1 MRCLAIL
8 LLLGSVTACVA
19 QSVASNP
26 DQISAA
32 QQLFSEEK
40 WPELLHLLEPLPVRS
55 PDLDYFY
62 GAALAQVGRWDEA
75 RKAFLQGRH
84 LAPGDKRFAIELA
97 GVDFKQKRYAQAAAW
112 LRRALQLDPNDTYAR
127 DFLGSVYFLQG
138 NIEAALKYWNR
149 SGKPDI
155 AAVRLDPVPH
165 VRPALLDRAFAF
177 SPAGTLRLRD
187 LLTSDTRIRGLGIFP
202 AYSFDLA
209 ARPDRKFDISFRA
222 QERNGWAPNKW
233 RGLVTTFRGLFYQT
247 FYAEFFNLDRS
258 ATNLLSM
265 ARWDAQKRRA
275 LTSLSGPIR
284 NNPKWRYGL
293 ALDLRNENWDIR
305 DSSAAANP
313 LLASLN
319 LRKEA
324 MSARVVSYNSGRW
337 GWLTGAEF
345 SHRDYRNIAA
355 AFPFTPTLIQGYQL
369 KHIAQVNYE
378 LLRVPD
384 RRFVT
389 TGRISSQ
396 AARVW
401 SQPQHSF
408 AKLQS
413 SVDAH
418 WFPQARGDDYEM
430 QTKIRAGRTFGQA
443 PFDELFMLGVERDN
457 DLWLRAHAGT
467 HDGRKGSAPLGRGYF
482 LSNWETDKRVYS
494 NGLVTFKLGPFLD
507 TGRITGKPVNVAR
520 EQWLWDTGV
529 QAKISALGVQV
540 TLLYGK
546 DLRSG
551 RNIFYVTTA
560 RHAADG
566 F

>member
-8 LLLGSVTACVA
+8 LLLGSATACVA

-40 WPELLHLLEPLPVRS
+40 WPELLRLLEPLPVRS
-55 PDLDYFY
+55 PDFEYFY

-112 LRRALQLDPNDTYAR
+112 LHRALRLDPNDTYAR

-155 AAVRLDPVPH
+155 ATVRLDPVPH
-165 VRPALLDRAFAF
+165 VRLALLDRAFTF

-209 ARPDRKFDISFRA
+209 ARQDRKFDISFRA

-233 RGLVTTFRGLFYQT
+233 QGLVTTFRGVFYQT
-247 FYAEFFNLDRS
+247 LYAEVFNLNRS
-258 ATNLLSM
+258 ATNFLSM

-275 LTSLSGPIR
+275 LASLSGPIR
-284 NNPKWRYGL
+284 NNPRWRYGL

-305 DSSAAANP
+305 DSSAVADP

-324 MSARVVSYNSGRW
+324 VNTQINSYNSGRW
-337 GWLTGAEF
+337 GWSMGAEF
-345 SHRDYRNIAA
+345 SHRDYRDIAA
-355 AFPFTPTLIQGYQL
+355 AFSVTPTLLRGYQL

-384 RRFVT
+384 HRFVA
-389 TGRISSQ
+389 TGRVSSQ
-396 AARVW
+396 VGRIW

-408 AKLQS
+408 AKLQG
-413 SVDAH
+413 SVEAH
-418 WFPQARGDDYEM
+418 WFPQSRGDDYE
-430 QTKIRAGRTFGQA
+430 TRAHFRTGRTFGQA
-443 PFDELFMLGVERDN
+443 PFDEFFMLGVERDN

-467 HDGRKGSAPLGRGYF
+467 HDGRKGNAPLGRDYF
-482 LSNWETDKRVYS
+482 LSNLEADKRVYS
-494 NGLVTFKLGPFLD
+494 NGLVTFKLGPFVD
-507 TGRITGKPVNVAR
+507 TGRITADPINAAR
-520 EQWLWDTGV
+520 GQWLWDTGV

-540 TLLYGK
+540 ILLYGK

-551 RNIFYVTTA
+551 RNVFYVTTA
-560 RHAADG
+560 R
-566 F
+566 